1 LACDARNLDY
11 VVRNLVCWAHKL
23 ALLPIGLAGY
33 AIWFISLGNSVARL
47 VKKLAELTTWLELLA
62 NELGGSTIWFTVLRN
77 GDAGLVNKFADV
89 TNRLVTVAIWFTGLA
104 MRLAWLA
111 I

>member
-1 LACDARNLDY
+1 M
-11 VVRNLVCWAHKL
+11 
-23 ALLPIGLAGY
+23 
-33 AIWFISLGNSVARL
+33 
-47 VKKLAELTTWLELLA
+47 
-62 NELGGSTIWFTVLRN
+62 WFTVLRN

>member
-1 LACDARNLDY
+1 
-11 VVRNLVCWAHKL
+11 
-23 ALLPIGLAGY
+23 LLPIGLAGL
-33 AIWFISLGNSVARL
+33 AIWFIALGNSVARF
-47 VKKLAELTTWLELLA
+47 VKKLAELTSWLKLLA

-77 GDAGLVNKFADV
+77 GDAGLVNGFADV
-89 TNRLVTVAIWFTGLA
+89 INRLVTLAIWFTGLA